1 MKIEYEKPWYL
12 KVNSGEE
19 QTNLILKKEY
29 TISLSFRVGR
39 YFARDEKIGFFGVPG
54 KNFGVSY
61 DYEVDLFVFEFWTK
75 GEDGNS
81 IHNCYTYNTVKDGM
95 YDNEANITLTYA
107 NNQFNLYFNYKLVDT
122 IDTKYDLINDYA
134 DKNFSGSEV

>member
-12 KVNSGEE
+12 KVNPGEE

-61 DYEVDLFVFEFWTK
+61 DYEVDLFVADISPTHVCILNKFNVVDYHLLIITRAFESQ
-75 GEDGNS
+75 ENLLSEISIYICRNS
-81 IHNCYTYNTVKDGM
+81 RK
-95 YDNEANITLTYA
+95 
-107 NNQFNLYFNYKLVDT
+107 NQ
-122 IDTKYDLINDYA
+122 II
-134 DKNFSGSEV
+134 

>member
-12 KVNSGEE
+12 KPNRG
-19 QTNLILKKEY
+19 QTRTNLILRDEY
-29 TISLSFRVGR
+29 TISLSFRVGK

-75 GEDGNS
+75 ENETEGKFN
-81 IHNCYTYNTVKDGM
+81 YFL
-95 YDNEANITLTYA
+95 YDCINEKILSKGVTFTLTYDGSMYS
-107 NNQFNLYFNYKLVDT
+107 LYKDFKL
-122 IDTKYDLINDYA
+122 L
-134 DKNFSGSEV
+134 